1 MQGSSSDKLDIS
13 VAVRN
18 VQKTLRSG
26 TGIIALIIRTWRRSH
41 RFKIG
46 LLISLFIVIIGVLAP
61 FLAPYPRDGLGYVPE
76 DALLKIRLPPSQ
88 EHLFGTDTRGRDIFS
103 RVVFGVR
110 SALLQIFLVV
120 SSSLLIGLFMGVLAA
135 YYKGIVE
142 TVINYLIELFMS
154 IPAIVIALALR
165 LVLGSG
171 LLTVVLALIITWWSW
186 YGRVTYIYSRSIVE
200 MDYVLLAK
208 LSGVSGLKIILRHVV
223 RNASPPVLVQAVT
236 DLGSVLLEASAINFL
251 GLGLPPDSPEW
262 GVIMQEGIQYLSISP
277 WISVFPGVFI
287 LVTALGFSLI
297 GDSLREEVDPK
308 LRRRWRLWF

>member
-1 MQGSSSDKLDIS
+1 MANIRNNKPSIS
-13 VAVRN
+13 GAVKN
-18 VQKTLRSG
+18 VQKAFQTKTGFVAITVRAWKRS
-26 TGIIALIIRTWRRSH
+26 S

-46 LLISLFIVIIGVLAP
+46 FVISSLIIMVGVLAP
-61 FLAPYPRDGLGYVPE
+61 LLAPYPRDGLGYVPE
-76 DALLKIRLPPSQ
+76 DALQKIRLSPSRD
-88 EHLFGTDTRGRDIFS
+88 HIFGTDTRGRDIFS

-110 SALLQIFLVV
+110 SALIQIFLVV
-120 SSSLLIGLFMGVLAA
+120 SSSLLIGLFMGVIAA
-135 YYKGIVE
+135 YYKGFIE
-142 TVINYLIELFMS
+142 TLINYLIELFMS

-165 LVLGSG
+165 LILGSG

-208 LSGVSGLKIILRHVV
+208 LSGVSGLKIIYRHVI

-277 WISVFPGVFI
+277 WISVFPGIFI

>member
-1 MQGSSSDKLDIS
+1 MVNIRNNKPSIS
-13 VAVRN
+13 GAVKN
-18 VQKTLRSG
+18 VQKTFQTKTGFVAITARAWKRSN
-26 TGIIALIIRTWRRSH
+26 

-46 LLISLFIVIIGVLAP
+46 FVISSLIIMVGVLAP
-61 FLAPYPRDGLGYVPE
+61 LLAPYPRDGLGYVPE
-76 DALLKIRLPPSQ
+76 DALQKIRLPPSRD
-88 EHLFGTDTRGRDIFS
+88 HLFGTDTRGRDIFS

-110 SALLQIFLVV
+110 SALIQIFLVV
-120 SSSLLIGLFMGVLAA
+120 SSSLLIGLFMGVIAA
-135 YYKGIVE
+135 YYKGFIE
-142 TVINYLIELFMS
+142 TLINYLIELFMS

-165 LVLGSG
+165 LILGSG

-208 LSGVSGLKIILRHVV
+208 LSGVSGLKIIYRHVI

-277 WISVFPGVFI
+277 WISVFPGIFI

>member
-1 MQGSSSDKLDIS
+1 MANIRNNKPSIS
-13 VAVRN
+13 GAVKN
-18 VQKTLRSG
+18 VQKTFQTKTGFVAIMARAWKRS
-26 TGIIALIIRTWRRSH
+26 S

-46 LLISLFIVIIGVLAP
+46 FVISSLIIMVGVLAP
-61 FLAPYPRDGLGYVPE
+61 LLAPYPRDGLGYVPE
-76 DALLKIRLPPSQ
+76 DALQKIRLPPSRD
-88 EHLFGTDTRGRDIFS
+88 HLFGTDTRGRDIFS

-110 SALLQIFLVV
+110 SALIQIFLVV
-120 SSSLLIGLFMGVLAA
+120 SSSLLIGLLMGVIAA
-135 YYKGIVE
+135 YYKGFIE
-142 TVINYLIELFMS
+142 TLINYLIELFMS

-165 LVLGSG
+165 LILGSG

-208 LSGVSGLKIILRHVV
+208 LSGVSGLKIIYRHVI

-277 WISVFPGVFI
+277 WISVFPGIFI

>member
-1 MQGSSSDKLDIS
+1 MTSTSNDKLDIS
-13 VAVRN
+13 AAVKNAKRAL
-18 VQKTLRSG
+18 QIR
-26 TGIIALIIRTWRRSH
+26 TGFVALIFKAWSKSN

-46 LLISLFIVIIGVLAP
+46 LLISSFIILIGVLAP
-61 FLAPYPRDGLGYVPE
+61 LIAPYPRDGLGYVPE
-76 DALLKIRLPPSQ
+76 DALQKIRLPPSQ

-103 RVVFGVR
+103 RVVFGAR
-110 SALLQIFLVV
+110 SALIQIFLVV
-120 SSSLLIGLFMGVLAA
+120 SSSLLIGLFMGVIAA
-135 YYKGIVE
+135 YYKGLVE

-165 LVLGSG
+165 LILGSG
-171 LLTVVLALIITWWSW
+171 LFTVVLALIITWWSW

-208 LSGVSGLKIILRHVV
+208 LSGVSGLKIIFRHVV

-277 WISVFPGVFI
+277 WISVFPGIFI
-287 LVTALGFSLI
+287 LITALGFSLI